1 MDANIKLQHDVIE
14 TIVDSLNQ
22 EELFGSPVYLITS
35 PDNILHYQNEL
46 MKRLRQKG
54 TFRTS
59 VFTFERL
66 MWHIYN
72 EIGVGDK
79 VQVSRDVHALLIYRM
94 IREHALD
101 EHLHYFT
108 NGKDI
113 EESSIQHI
121 AFAYEILQGIEELE
135 NYIVDEDIHEFL
147 ERLIKTSK
155 TKVSSETRKLIAIQY
170 IYNQYRKHMNHL
182 SADQQP
188 VQISSINLLRD
199 FASRI
204 AQEGDKLKNTKALQ
218 GAKLFISGIT
228 VIKPIELKLL
238 QIFND
243 LGVSIEIVDA
253 EVSVDQLLSSC
264 EFPVWFNGGFDLSD
278 TVDAQ
283 RLKEKLE
290 CFEAPNNRIEF
301 DVIAHRILNDTNTDT
316 NDAALSFKDIVV
328 YYRSQNDLLQMIRT
342 FNQYGIPVQF
352 DEQKPLTVHP
362 FTQFIM
368 GLFEF
373 VNIKHDN
380 KHHQDYIE
388 TFIKIIKTRYLTNA
402 VLNTYLDRIDDFVHS
417 YAVTYGEMIDNEG
430 QFTPELLLRKKF
442 GDKLNQDEIS
452 SVIAVFNNRT
462 YTSVVEE
469 RQAYYDALG
478 KDTSEG
484 NVDLEDMNRDVDVDN
499 VGKNIVAEEKEDV
512 MSVNLDK
519 VNTSSFVDMLV
530 VLEHLYD
537 KVNAFKAIFEQDT
550 TDVSVV
556 LNKINEYLSV
566 NNIYS
571 KLSGQYSFYEDEQKV
586 EVQQIYNQFVNMM
599 ESCFVA
605 FNKFTVQHDDALT
618 ILTDM
623 FNTMFN
629 NASFSSE
636 RKIEDAVQLKL
647 LDKVSMQKFKRA
659 YIASFDRNNTP
670 KLVKDNQVLSD
681 AIKELADG
689 RLSLTTVEQANRDAL
704 LMYLAMQSADKVS
717 LSYSIINHEGRETK
731 ESPLLTALV
740 NKLGIKKYS
749 DQYRQYT
756 DGFNGAWIEK
766 DTSIKDAVSVQHF
779 DANYN
784 ILPPVDHLLIP
795 LIQHINQRALLSD
808 DYLQTDMKQHWDK
821 ALKYIAEH
829 DSEQFEK
836 LKSYYRFYTQHENN
850 TINHDIAHDLFLS
863 KDRRDGENGTYV
875 FEPSVSRFQ
884 LYNGCAF
891 KHFAQYGLKLQTRE
905 PFNIQSNEI
914 GSLQHAVLEELFK
927 DKSIINRL
935 RNLTS
940 ALVNTEFDLSN
951 AKHKLKDNSLEDTK
965 LKYKKT
971 EEKLKKQYED
981 EANCVRKNTK
991 KYQGIIDKINKFE
1004 NELSDIEKLISA
1016 YEMLE
1021 EKLKVIQKEIDTY
1034 DKEVLKIIFEKL
1046 SQHKEINTKFNH
1058 TNYNEFM
1065 LRKISRAVFN
1075 ALKLSSMQ
1083 SAGSRFDPH
1092 HFEKDFG
1099 YKSESDSHASVDR
1112 IETVKLSEQ
1121 LKTYDIYIKG
1131 QIDRIDIYK
1140 HEVDGKKIAY
1150 VNVIDYKL
1158 SKKKLELKDVL
1169 EGGQL
1174 QQFSY
1179 MYVIMNNKEQFGI
1192 SDCVAVLPST
1202 MMFHPVYNEI
1212 LEIKNDSD
1220 LNNFSEKVYKK
1231 LKPDGMFINDIAQFN
1246 KEYDMNESIAL
1257 TNLVSGNTDSFD
1269 LNFRTKLLNDYYPV
1283 RFAGREVFKEYIE
1296 ETYQGNLPEESKNSM
1311 RLIRDEDQKK
1321 FLSKKGFENV
1331 IQHVKEIYKQNTK
1344 EIFSGNVAA
1353 HPREDKDGKVNP
1365 CHYCEFSSACYF
1377 DINNAETRTFD
1388 EEAINIKINEVLGGC
1403 NA

>member
-1 MDANIKLQHDVIE
+1 MDVNIKLQNDVIE
-14 TIVDSLNQ
+14 TILNALDD
-22 EELFGSPVYLITS
+22 EGLFGSPVYLITS
-35 PDNILHYQNEL
+35 SDNILHYQNEL
-46 MKRLRQKG
+46 MGRVKQKG

-59 VFTFERL
+59 IFTFERL

-72 EIGVGDK
+72 EIGAGDK
-79 VQVSRDVHALLIYRM
+79 VQVSLDAHALIIYRL

-101 EHLHYFT
+101 ERLHYFT

-121 AFAYEILQGIEELE
+121 AFAYEILQAIEEIE
-135 NYIVDEDIHEFL
+135 NYVVDENIHDFL
-147 ERLIKTSK
+147 NRLIDESK
-155 TKVSSETRKLIAIQY
+155 VKGFSETSKLIAIQY
-170 IYNQYRKHMNHL
+170 IYDKYHAHIKHK
-182 SADQQP
+182 SVDQQP
-188 VQISSINLLRD
+188 VQISSVNLLRD
-199 FASRI
+199 FVFRL
-204 AQEGDKLKNTKALQ
+204 AQEGDKLKNTKALK
-218 GAKLFISGIT
+218 GATLFVSGIT
-228 VIKPIELKLL
+228 AIKPIELKLL

-243 LGVSIEIVDA
+243 LGVSIEILDTEIA
-253 EVSVDQLLSSC
+253 IDQLLSSIDY
-264 EFPVWFNGGFDLSD
+264 PVWFDGRFNLND
-278 TVDAQ
+278 VIEKQ
-283 RLKEKLE
+283 RLKDKLN

-301 DVIAHRILNDTNTDT
+301 DVIAHRILHDTNTDT

-342 FNQYGIPVQF
+342 FDQYGIPVQF

-362 FTQFIM
+362 FAQLIM

-380 KHHQDYIE
+380 KHHQAYIE
-388 TFIKIIKTRYLTNA
+388 TFIKIIKTKYLTNA

-417 YAVTYGEMIDNEG
+417 YAITYGEMLDNVG
-430 QFTPELLLRKKF
+430 HFSPELLLRKKF

-452 SVIAVFNNRT
+452 SIIAMFNDRT
-462 YTSVVEE
+462 YTSIVEE

-484 NVDLEDMNRDVDVDN
+484 NVDFEDMNRDEDVDN
-499 VGKNIVAEEKEDV
+499 VGKNTIAEEKEDE
-512 MSVNLDK
+512 MSVNLEK

-537 KVNAFKAIFEQDT
+537 KVNVFKTIFDQDT
-550 TDVSVV
+550 SDISAV
-556 LNKINEYLSV
+556 LNNINEYLSV

-571 KLSGQYSFYEDEQKV
+571 KLSGQYSFYEEEQKV
-586 EVQQIYNQFVNMM
+586 EIQQIYNQFVNMM
-599 ESCFVA
+599 ESGFVA
-605 FNKFTVQHDDALT
+605 FNEFTVQPKDVLT

-623 FNTMFN
+623 FDTMFN

-636 RKIEDAVQLKL
+636 RYIKDAVQLKL

-681 AIKELADG
+681 AIKEIADG
-689 RLSLTTVEQANRDAL
+689 RLSLTTIEQANRDVL

-731 ESPLLTALV
+731 ESPLLTALM
-740 NKLGIKKYS
+740 NKLDIKKYS

-766 DTSIKDAVSVQHF
+766 DTSVKDAVSVQHL
-779 DANYN
+779 DTDYN
-784 ILPPVDHLLIP
+784 ILPPVRHLLIP
-795 LIQHINQRALLSD
+795 LIQHINQRANLSAD
-808 DYLQTDMKQHWDK
+808 KVQTDIKQYWDK
-821 ALKYIAEH
+821 ALKYIQKY

-836 LKSYYRFYTQHENN
+836 LKSYYHFYSQQENN
-850 TINHDIAHDLFLS
+850 TIEHDIAHHLFLS
-863 KDRRDGENGTYV
+863 KDRRDGEDGTYV

-891 KHFAQYGLKLQTRE
+891 KHFAQYGLHLQTRE
-905 PFNIQSNEI
+905 SFDIQPNEI
-914 GSLQHAVLEELFK
+914 GSLQHAVLEELFR
-927 DKSIINRL
+927 DEIMINRL
-935 RNLTS
+935 RNMTSEFLT
-940 ALVNTEFDLSN
+940 VEFDLSK
-951 AKHKLKDNSLEDTK
+951 AKAKLKDNKLEATK
-965 LKYKKT
+965 LKYEKT
-971 EEKLKKQYED
+971 EEKLNQNYEK

-991 KYQGIIDKINKFE
+991 KYQEIINRISKLE
-1004 NELSDIEKLISA
+1004 NELRDIEKMISD

-1021 EKLKVIQKEIDTY
+1021 EKFKVIQEEIDTY
-1034 DKEVLKIIFEKL
+1034 DKEVFNIIFEKV
-1046 SQHKEINTKFNH
+1046 SQHKSVNTKFNH
-1058 TNYNEFM
+1058 THYNEFM
-1065 LRKISRAVFN
+1065 LRKISRAIFN

-1083 SAGSRFDPH
+1083 SAGSRFNPH
-1092 HFEKDFG
+1092 YFEKDFG
-1099 YKSESDSHASVDR
+1099 YRSDSDSHASVDR
-1112 IETVKLSEQ
+1112 IETVELSEQ

-1140 HEVDGKKIAY
+1140 HEVDGKKIAFI
-1150 VNVIDYKL
+1150 NVIDYKL

-1179 MYVIMNNKEQFGI
+1179 MYVIMNNIEQFGI
-1192 SDCVAVLPST
+1192 RDCVAVLPST

-1220 LNNFSEKVYKK
+1220 LNNFSQKVYKK

-1246 KEYDMNESIAL
+1246 KEYEMNESIAL

-1269 LNFRTKLLNDYYPV
+1269 LNFRAKLLNDYYPV
-1283 RFAGREVFKEYIE
+1283 RFSGKEVFKEYIE
-1296 ETYQGNLPEESKNSM
+1296 ETYRGNLPEERRNSM

-1321 FLSKKGFENV
+1321 FLSQKGFDNV
-1331 IQHVKEIYKQNTK
+1331 MQHVKDIYKQNTK
-1344 EIFSGNVAA
+1344 EIFSGSVAA
-1353 HPREDKDGKVNP
+1353 HPREDKVGKVNP

-1377 DINNAETRTFD
+1377 DMNNAKTRKLD
-1388 EEAINIKINEVLGGC
+1388 VEEINLMINEIMGGC
-1403 NA
+1403 